1 MGVRK
6 IRFIIFEIIP
16 KWQTSIKD
24 CHCAFA
30 ERMKSTFIVIFA
42 ERMKRDCHC
51 AVAEKYKRLSL
62 QPSPK
67 EWNVEELHC
76 AVAERMKV

>member
-24 CHCAFA
+24 CHCAVA
-30 ERMKSTFIVIFA
+30 EKN
-42 ERMKRDCHC
+42 
-51 AVAEKYKRLSL
+51 EKYKRSSL